1 MYTSLRLT
9 IVDFKAGNEL
19 KLGKMFKVEKYKY
32 RKCEKLTLNFHSW
45 DITNQLQGIQEVSPE
60 VG

>member
-32 RKCEKLTLNFHSW
+32 RKCEKLTLNFHS
-45 DITNQLQGIQEVSPE
+45 
-60 VG
+60 